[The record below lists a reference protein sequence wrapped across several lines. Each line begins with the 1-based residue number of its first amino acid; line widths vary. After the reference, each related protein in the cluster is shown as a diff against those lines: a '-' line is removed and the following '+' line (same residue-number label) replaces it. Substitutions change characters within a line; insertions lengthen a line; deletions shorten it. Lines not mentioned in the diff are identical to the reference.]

1 MAEAM
6 SQVVSSLG
14 TQFSAA
20 NIATV
25 FVGALGVALPLIATW
40 FGIRFVYKKAK
51 GAFKKGN

>member
-1 MAEAM
+1 MADAM

-14 TQFSAA
+14 TQFTTA
-20 NIATV
+20 NVATV
-25 FVGALGVALPLIATW
+25 FVVALGVALPLIATW

>member
-1 MAEAM
+1 MADAM

-14 TQFSAA
+14 TQFTAA

-40 FGIRFVYKKAK
+40 FGIRFVYKRAK
-51 GAFKKGN
+51 SAFKKGN